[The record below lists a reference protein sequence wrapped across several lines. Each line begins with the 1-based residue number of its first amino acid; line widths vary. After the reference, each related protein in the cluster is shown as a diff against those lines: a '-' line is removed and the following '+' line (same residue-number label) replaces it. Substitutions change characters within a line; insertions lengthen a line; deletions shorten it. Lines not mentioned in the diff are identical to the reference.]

1 MINLKT
7 MALDW
12 NGPTFVASTVNI
24 IITKDIQISKMKEL
38 HMICI
43 DIYTTFSTNKLN
55 YAKKQIK
62 LNR

>member
-24 IITKDIQISKMKEL
+24 IIITKDIQISKMKEL
-38 HMICI
+38 HTYIH
-43 DIYTTFSTNKLN
+43 NLLN
-55 YAKKQIK
+55 KQIK
-62 LNR
+62 LSRW